1 MVDTPYESPADLY
14 STTLFSV
21 ARSGAM
27 LDSFRKLRE
36 NKLTSN
42 FCLLYATSNK
52 KLLFWKVCVYAQIHG
67 TL

>member
-1 MVDTPYESPADLY
+1 MVDTPDESPVDLY

-36 NKLTSN
+36 NKSTSN
-42 FCLLYATSNK
+42 FCLLYATANK
-52 KLLFWKVCVYAQIHG
+52 KLLFWQVCLCAQIHS